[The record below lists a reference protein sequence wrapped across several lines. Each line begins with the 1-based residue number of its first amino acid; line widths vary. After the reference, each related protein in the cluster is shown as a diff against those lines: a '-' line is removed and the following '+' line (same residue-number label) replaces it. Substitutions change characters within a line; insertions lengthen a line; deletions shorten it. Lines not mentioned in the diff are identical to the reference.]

1 MQNVAEISHPT
12 AQTTCGGGPRSRG
25 VDAYLAEFERR
36 RNADGAQ
43 PAWVRDLRSSGAS
56 QFAERGFPTTADEE
70 YRNTDVTPI
79 AERSFVLASEAKDAD
94 IAAFTFGETVRLVFV
109 NGRFAPSL
117 SLTASLGKGLTIEAL
132 GARLAADG
140 AALQQHLGRAADIVR
155 FPFAALNNAFVA
167 DGAVVTIAPNTVVSS
182 PIHVLF
188 VSTQAGAVS
197 HPRVLLVAGENSQA
211 TVVETYAG
219 EAAGGYF
226 TNAVTEVYVGPHAIV
241 DHYKVVRETFDAFHV
256 ALLAVRADRSAT
268 FSSHSFTLGGGIVR
282 NDVAAVLNGEGV
294 DCTLNGLYF
303 GDRKRLVDNH
313 TTLDHA
319 MPHCGSHELYKG
331 ILTDTAR
338 AVFNG
343 KIIVRPD
350 AQKTDAKQTSRAL
363 LLSDE
368 AQINTNPQLEI
379 FADDVKC
386 THGAAIGQ
394 LDDEAIFYLRT
405 RGLGLSDARNL
416 LVHAFAGE
424 ILQRVK
430 VESLRAQLDEVLTSQ
445 LPQLS

>member
-1 MQNVAEISHPT
+1 
-12 AQTTCGGGPRSRG
+12 
-25 VDAYLAEFERR
+25 
-36 RNADGAQ
+36 
-43 PAWVRDLRSSGAS
+43 
-56 QFAERGFPTTADEE
+56 
-70 YRNTDVTPI
+70 
-79 AERSFVLASEAKDAD
+79 
-94 IAAFTFGETVRLVFV
+94 
-109 NGRFAPSL
+109 
-117 SLTASLGKGLTIEAL
+117 
-132 GARLAADG
+132 
-140 AALQQHLGRAADIVR
+140 
-155 FPFAALNNAFVA
+155 
-167 DGAVVTIAPNTVVSS
+167 VVSS

-226 TNAVTEVYVGPHAIV
+226 TNAVTEVYVGSHAIV

-430 VESLRAQLDEVLTSQ
+430 VESLRAQLDAVLTSQ